1 MQVVESQYH
10 FRSPR
15 LIFERQSLHMAPS
28 HPDVRHA
35 ASEALGLSVAHI
47 LHST

>member
-1 MQVVESQYH
+1 MSLAGGALCSQYH

-35 ASEALGLSVAHI
+35 ASEA
-47 LHST
+47 